1 MNETLEFLEQLNW
14 FLEPIADLV
23 LYLFTTSTGF
33 ILLLLILILT
43 IIFSVYNALKE
54 RKLAYMAAKSY
65 SSRIPL
71 LEKLYIT
78 GNVVSKIAIKVIS
91 NVPVFLMVFLFLFM
105 LVGFSRGISGLNEY
119 VANQEK
125 IKELKSIVKQLDKR
139 YKVAEIEVINYS
151 HITDESQLEI
161 RFFDYA
167 KQGFVNDNQEITI
180 KGDDIYFDAV
190 VLNFDYSEIAEGNKI
205 NLALP
210 YRIFSEEVPQEEGIR
225 LSLTDENGVPLL
237 YKRTED
243 EVYGMSHEK
252 YDERVKEIM
261 QYITDKDKAREA
273 GIRSIYG
280 NAVHK
285 KVKKGETIAVWVE
298 QSGGLVIK
306 NVKDF

>member
-1 MNETLEFLEQLNW
+1 MNETLDFLEQLNW

-23 LYLFTTSTGF
+23 LYLFTTKIGF
-33 ILLLLILILT
+33 IFLLLILILT
-43 IIFSVYNALKE
+43 SLFSIYNALKE
-54 RKLAYMAAKSY
+54 RKLAYMAIKTY
-65 SSRIPL
+65 SSRVPFF
-71 LEKLYIT
+71 EKLYII
-78 GNVVSKIAIKVIS
+78 GNVISRITIKIIS
-91 NVPVFLMVFLFLFM
+91 NVPVFLMVFIFLFM
-105 LVGFSRGISGLNEY
+105 IVGLSKGISGINKY
-119 VANQEK
+119 VANQER
-125 IKELKSIVKQLDKR
+125 IKELKSILKQLDQR

-151 HITDESQLEI
+151 YVSDESQLKI
-161 RFFDYA
+161 KFYDYA
-167 KQGFVNDNQEITI
+167 KQGFVNADQDITI
-180 KGDDIYFDAV
+180 KGKDIYFDAV
-190 VLNFDYSEIAEGNKI
+190 VLNFDYSEISEGNKI

-225 LSLTDENGVPLL
+225 LSLTDENGIPLV

-243 EVYGMSHEK
+243 EIYGMAHEK

-285 KVKKGETIAVWVE
+285 KVRKGDKIAIWVE
-298 QSGGLVIK
+298 QTGGLVIK

>member
-139 YKVAEIEVINYS
+139 YKVAEIKVINYS
-151 HITDESQLEI
+151 YITNESQLEI

-167 KQGFVNDNQEITI
+167 KQGFVNDNQEVTI
-180 KGDDIYFDAV
+180 KGNDIYFDAV

-225 LSLTDENGVPLL
+225 LSLTDENGVPLV

-243 EVYGMSHEK
+243 EVYGMAHEK

-298 QSGGLVIK
+298 QTGGLVIK